1 MPEPPGDYNL
11 DLPEPDGE
19 GEDRLARIE
28 DQNQRIIDLLE
39 DIRDRMG
46 REGGRR

>member
-1 MPEPPGDYNL
+1 MPEPPEDYNL
-11 DLPEPDGE
+11 DLPEPGGE

-39 DIRDRMG
+39 DIRERMG